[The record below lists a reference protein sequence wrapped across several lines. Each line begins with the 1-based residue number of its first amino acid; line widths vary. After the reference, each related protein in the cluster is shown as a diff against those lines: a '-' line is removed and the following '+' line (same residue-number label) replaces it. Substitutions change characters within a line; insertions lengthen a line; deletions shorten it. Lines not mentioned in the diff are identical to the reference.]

1 MISMKAILP
10 FIFMSLISFTV
21 YSQNFEEKYEAKV
34 TSIDS
39 IVTSIYEVVSGKKG
53 EERDWELHRTIFHPE
68 ANIISNYVNEEGEY
82 EILFNDVEGYIDT
95 YSDYFKDNDLYE
107 VDVNREV
114 DVFGNMAHV
123 LSTFESYN
131 TPDEATPYKQGVA
144 SIQLYNDG
152 ERWWVLSM
160 YYKNETETD
169 KIPSEYLPSN

>member
-1 MISMKAILP
+1 MKVILP
-10 FIFMSLISFTV
+10 FLCLFLFSFTV
-21 YSQNFEEKYEAKV
+21 YSQNIEEKYEAKV
-34 TSIDS
+34 SSIDS

-68 ANIISNYVNEEGEY
+68 ANIISNYVNEQGEY
-82 EILFNDVEGYIDT
+82 KIHFNDIEGYIET
-95 YSDYFKDNDLYE
+95 YSDYFKANDLYE
-107 VDVNREV
+107 VDVNRKVE
-114 DVFGNMAHV
+114 VFGNMAHV

-131 TPDEATPYKQGVA
+131 TPDEETPFKRGVA

-169 KIPSEYLPSN
+169 KIPSEYLPTY